1 MKNDM
6 DYLCEFKKNNIKFN
20 IVHEADALDI
30 MRNDFS
36 FYKIWSYTSLFEKY
50 RSGDNCGLFVNL
62 DFGQLYYLAKID
74 SELSCI
80 LMCMCLDVEE
90 KLKTKL
96 IFDAEKICD
105 TNSLLIEYYN
115 NDRKYLEHNYTA
127 DNNDTINNKNII
139 GTITQMS
146 FAEFLDVAQFGTLE
160 RLIHYFY
167 RKYAFDMYGVDFLPF
182 EAHLSSVRRIRNI
195 VAHNNSILNKLAIQT
210 DYYDLKMLAFL
221 GQQGIKNRTLHT
233 NMSKLMIS
241 DLCGFFDI
249 YFNLIN
255 KRSTVE
261 LLEDFDKNC
270 IQEYKHFFI
279 NHDLLESSY
288 NFLKNAIIIF
298 QKNKKST

>member
-1 MKNDM
+1 
-6 DYLCEFKKNNIKFN
+6 
-20 IVHEADALDI
+20 
-30 MRNDFS
+30 
-36 FYKIWSYTSLFEKY
+36 
-50 RSGDNCGLFVNL
+50 
-62 DFGQLYYLAKID
+62 
-74 SELSCI
+74 
-80 LMCMCLDVEE
+80 
-90 KLKTKL
+90 
-96 IFDAEKICD
+96 
-105 TNSLLIEYYN
+105 
-115 NDRKYLEHNYTA
+115 
-127 DNNDTINNKNII
+127 
-139 GTITQMS
+139 
-146 FAEFLDVAQFGTLE
+146 
-160 RLIHYFY
+160 
-167 RKYAFDMYGVDFLPF
+167 MYGVDFLPF